1 MFDRYIYR
9 RIFWIWASACTRRNV
24 SEGIRA
30 ALSRV
35 SSPFALRFLPALSLF
50 ALSCIGAQAW
60 AQSAYRP
67 VADWPQQQGKDA
79 PGYGTRM
86 VTGVATDAR
95 GQVYVF
101 QRTPD
106 PVLVFDRQGKFLRA
120 WGQGQFTLPHA
131 CRIDAAGNIWFT
143 DVGRHQVYKYAP
155 DGTLLRTWGVRDTP
169 GNDARHFN
177 QPADVAW
184 NAQGDAYIA
193 DGYGNARV
201 VHLDAAGNYLSA
213 WGRRGTGS
221 GQFRLVHSVAVD
233 GHGRVYVVDRAN
245 RRIQIFTPSGKFLAQ
260 WTHTGDPFGL
270 FLTPDQRL
278 FVADGIADTVSVYS
292 VKDELNAATYGK
304 RLARWGGTGS
314 ASGKMRRAH
323 LLCVDDQG
331 AVYVAEVDGRRVQKW
346 VPVPAPT
353 QPARK

>member
-1 MFDRYIYR
+1 MFYMPT
-9 RIFWIWASACTRRNV
+9 FWVRASTCICRNV
-24 SEGIRA
+24 LEDA
-30 ALSRV
+30 PTALPCAN
-35 SSPFALRFLPALSLF
+35 SPFASWFLPALSVF
-50 ALSCIGAQAW
+50 VMSCITARTWGQN
-60 AQSAYRP
+60 AYRP
-67 VADWPQQQGKDA
+67 VPDWPQHQGKDA

-106 PVLVFDRQGKFLRA
+106 PVLVFDRRGKFLRA
-120 WGQGQFTLPHA
+120 WGQGKFTLPHA
-131 CRIDAAGNIWFT
+131 CRIDAAGSVWFT

-201 VHLDAAGNYLSA
+201 VHLDASGNYAGA
-213 WGRRGTGS
+213 WGRRGTKP

-245 RRIQIFTPSGKFLAQ
+245 RRIQVFTGAGKFLAQ
-260 WTHTGDPFGL
+260 WTRIGDPFGL

-292 VKDELNAATYGK
+292 VKDELNAQTYGK
-304 RLARWGGTGS
+304 RLARWGGPGS